1 MLYFFKNVTNKS
13 INKIIILLFCIILS
27 IIIGNIYISLIFPSK
42 TEIETFITNSNN
54 KIFITDYKGDNYEV
68 SSDYSLLEWNN
79 IKQGQKIMTN
89 MFKEFDTICRQYGLK
104 YWAMGGT
111 LIGAIRHNGWVPWD
125 GDIDLVMEESDL
137 DKFHKVASKHLS
149 SDYFLVNS
157 RIGINKGNFQ
167 GGDIGIDKIRYKYGR
182 YSDWDPHTRHHG
194 LQIDLFCIRSNK
206 NNEWEKKRIGNV
218 DLYLNSNAK
227 SIIFPLKEHM
237 FEGFSIMIP
246 NNIKQYCKLW
256 LNEEYPSLLPL
267 HKRKPHEG
275 KIVFDVPK
283 IWSQKM
289 YPNLY
294 N

>member
-1 MLYFFKNVTNKS
+1 
-13 INKIIILLFCIILS
+13 
-27 IIIGNIYISLIFPSK
+27 
-42 TEIETFITNSNN
+42 
-54 KIFITDYKGDNYEV
+54 
-68 SSDYSLLEWNN
+68 
-79 IKQGQKIMTN
+79 
-89 MFKEFDTICRQYGLK
+89 
-104 YWAMGGT
+104 
-111 LIGAIRHNGWVPWD
+111 
-125 GDIDLVMEESDL
+125 
-137 DKFHKVASKHLS
+137 
-149 SDYFLVNS
+149 
-157 RIGINKGNFQ
+157 
-167 GGDIGIDKIRYKYGR
+167 
-182 YSDWDPHTRHHG
+182 WDPHTRHHG